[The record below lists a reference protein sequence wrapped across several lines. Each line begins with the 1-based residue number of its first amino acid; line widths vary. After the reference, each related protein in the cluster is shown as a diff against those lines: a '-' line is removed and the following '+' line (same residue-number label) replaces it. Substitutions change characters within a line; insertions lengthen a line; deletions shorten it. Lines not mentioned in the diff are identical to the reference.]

1 MPLEYRQGRTDKRL
15 RGQQKGKI
23 NGGDLFSERKE
34 SIFV

>member
-1 MPLEYRQGRTDKRL
+1 MPLEYRQERTDKRL
-15 RGQQKGKI
+15 GGGQKGKI